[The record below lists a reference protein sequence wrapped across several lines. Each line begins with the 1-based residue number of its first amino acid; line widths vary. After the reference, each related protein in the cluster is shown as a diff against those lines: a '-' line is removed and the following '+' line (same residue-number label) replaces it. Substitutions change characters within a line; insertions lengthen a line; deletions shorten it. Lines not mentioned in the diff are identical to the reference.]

1 MPELSELRGQI
12 NRIDTELR
20 PLLEQRMDCAG
31 QIADAKMQTA
41 AQTGEKPVIFA
52 GAREAEILAA
62 VDAKEHTESIRR
74 LMQEIM
80 GISRRHQY
88 RRMLQNGALSDAF
101 GAYQPGTPCRLILK
115 PGKLNDALRIV
126 CRYAVDVEQ
135 ADQKQIILSCADAEE
150 MCVLRTQLIA
160 EGCVQ
165 A

>member
-1 MPELSELRGQI
+1 MPELNELRGQI
-12 NRIDTELR
+12 NRIDAELH
-20 PLLEQRMDCAG
+20 PLLAQRMDCAG

-41 AQTGEKPVIFA
+41 AQTGQPPVIFA

-62 VDAKEHTESIRR
+62 VDAGEHTDSIRR

-88 RRMLQNGALSDAF
+88 RRMVNSGALTDPLKD
-101 GAYQPGTPCRLILK
+101 YQPGTPCRLALM
-115 PGKLNDALRIV
+115 PGKLNDALRII
-126 CRYAVDVEQ
+126 CRYAVQVEQ
-135 ADQKQIILSCADAEE
+135 ADQNALVLSCADAEE
-150 MCVLRTQLIA
+150 MCVLRVQLIA